1 MDDNFVIDICILF
14 GYIFYTS
21 WLLVTVKLCIVSGQ
35 SPHQLKKTNWISVRN
50 GTSDTTVFP
59 TSNR

>member
-1 MDDNFVIDICILF
+1 MDDNFVFDICILF
-14 GYIFYTS
+14 GSIYYTP
-21 WLLVTVKLCIVSGQ
+21 WLLVTVQLCIVSGLR
-35 SPHQLKKTNWISVRN
+35 PNQLKKTNWISIRN